1 MMNYD
6 ELWWTMMN
14 YDELWCWWIMYPS
27 KWDMTWLNWWA
38 IPAINPDLHNSSR
51 NHRKV
56 ATAAGENGPGCG
68 MRYDLR
74 DPWGDVGVWACAGNH
89 TTICQKWVQKCQKLS
104 KMAQKIQP
112 RSSTLGSYPKIS
124 KTMDGWWVDIN
135 WRMADIAKLHKSS
148 HIEYFSWQTRSP
160 LLNQIKHTWKQNTCQ
175 SILYSSHLLKIGE
188 AANISTKPQ
197 TIQKNSLVHGRI
209 LLYMGGKKTTQ

>member
-1 MMNYD
+1 MLMNYVP
-6 ELWWTMMN
+6 
-14 YDELWCWWIMYPS
+14 I
-27 KWDMTWLNWWA
+27 K
-38 IPAINPDLHNSSR
+38 
-51 NHRKV
+51 
-56 ATAAGENGPGCG
+56 
-68 MRYDLR
+68 MRYDMIELVSYTRHQSWPPQQLAQSPKGCHGCRGKRTWLR
-74 DPWGDVGVWACAGNH
+74 DALWSQGPIGDVGVWACAGNH

-160 LLNQIKHTWKQNTCQ
+160 LLNQIKHTWKQILANQ
-175 SILYSSHLLKIGE
+175 SYIPRIFWKLVRRQIF
-188 AANISTKPQ
+188 PQ
-197 TIQKNSLVHGRI
+197 NHKQSRRI
-209 LLYMGGKKTTQ
+209 HSFMVEYYYIWGKKTTQ